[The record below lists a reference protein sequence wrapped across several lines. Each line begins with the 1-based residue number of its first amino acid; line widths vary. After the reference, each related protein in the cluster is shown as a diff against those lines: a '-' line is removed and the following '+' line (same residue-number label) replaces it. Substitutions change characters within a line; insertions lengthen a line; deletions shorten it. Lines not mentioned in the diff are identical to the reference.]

1 MEKDLN
7 IPQIKPNTGDID
19 DLQKNDAV
27 APVSEA
33 QAVVEPVSTSTI
45 IENKND
51 KFGFVK
57 KFFTKQK
64 SVDPTQAPKPVSKN
78 VKIIKWALL
87 VLVIIFLAG
96 IVVPGVFVALQAKKV
111 MASAQGL
118 KATLSTKDISQIK
131 NGMNK
136 LKTDLNGL
144 KKVYVLTSLARVVPF
159 VSGYWND
166 GSNAINGGI
175 HGLEAA
181 EIIVN
186 TIEPYADIVGLTG
199 QGGAKSG
206 EENAED
212 RIQFIVETI
221 DQIVP
226 QLDTISAKVA
236 LVDQDF
242 SKINPNRYPEKIGD
256 KEVRSQLVEALALL
270 DDATKLVTEAKP
282 ILQKAPYLLGVDGE
296 RTYLLLFQNDKELR
310 PTGGFMTAYS
320 VMKVNKG
327 KINNVTSN
335 DIYNL
340 DTKYKPAT
348 PAPEPIVNYIKGPYI
363 QSKNLRLRDMNFD
376 PDFKSS
382 MDLFYKEAGDI
393 LNEDIDGIIAVDT
406 HVLVKILDVIG
417 EIGVPG
423 FGNFSNKIIADCNC
437 PQVIYELESFA
448 DVEGP
453 IIWDPV
459 TGKIILRPPNSD
471 NRKRIVGPLMNS
483 ILSNAMGQPKEK
495 IPGLFEAA
503 FESLLEKHV
512 LFYMLD
518 SESQKAVEDF
528 NVAGRIKDYPGDYL
542 HINDS
547 NLGGRKS
554 NLYVTQ
560 EVDQEIN
567 IARDGSIEKTVTITY
582 KNPEKQDGW
591 LNSVLPNWVRVYVPK
606 GATLVD
612 FAGVEDK
619 KEPYEEYGKTVF
631 AGYFELR
638 PQGVAKVT
646 LTYKLPFKTSDLIQ
660 AKQKIY
666 NLLVQKQ
673 PGTDMPL
680 YTIHLGKSEVEQFL
694 KTDEEF
700 KLNF

>member
-1 MEKDLN
+1 MDKDLN
-7 IPQIKPNTGDID
+7 IPQIKPDTVTVDEV
-19 DLQKNDAV
+19 QKTDAV
-27 APVSEA
+27 SQTTEVQSIN
-33 QAVVEPVSTSTI
+33 EPVSNSAETETT
-45 IENKND
+45 KD
-51 KFGFVK
+51 KLGFIK

-64 SVDPTQAPKPVSKN
+64 NDNPTETPKPVSKN
-78 VKIIKWALL
+78 AKIIKWALL
-87 VLVIIFLAG
+87 AILVIFLVG
-96 IVVPGVFVALQAKKV
+96 LVVPGVFVALQAKKV
-111 MASAQGL
+111 MASAQDL
-118 KATLSTKDISQIK
+118 KATLSTKDIGQIK
-131 NGMNK
+131 GGMNK
-136 LKTDLNGL
+136 LKSDLNGL

-159 VSGYWND
+159 VNGYWND

-376 PDFKSS
+376 PDFKTS

-393 LNEDIDGIIAVDT
+393 LGEDIDGIIAVDT

-528 NVAGRIKDYPGDYL
+528 NVAGRIKGYPGDYL

>member
-1 MEKDLN
+1 MEKDIN
-7 IPQIKPNTGDID
+7 IPQIKPTTTLNEP
-19 DLQKNDAV
+19 KSV
-27 APVSEA
+27 VSE
-33 QAVVEPVSTSTI
+33 
-45 IENKND
+45 NLNND
-51 KFGFVK
+51 M
-57 KFFTKQK
+57 Q
-64 SVDPTQAPKPVSKN
+64 TQAAVSDTTLDSTPTKSGKFDFLKRAFERKPSQANISQSPASPKLKL
-78 VKIIKWALL
+78 VKWVLLGIL
-87 VLVIIFLAG
+87 VLFVVG
-96 IVVPGVFVALQAKKV
+96 IVVPGVFVGLQAKKV
-111 MASAQGL
+111 LATAQGL
-118 KATLSTKDISQIK
+118 KAVLATKDIAQIK
-131 NGMNK
+131 SGMTK
-136 LKTDLNGL
+136 LKSDLSGL
-144 KKVYVLTSLARVVPF
+144 KKVYVLTSLVRVVPIA
-159 VSGYWND
+159 SAYWHD
-166 GSNAINGGI
+166 GSAAINGGI

-226 QLDTISAKVA
+226 QLDTISAKVEM
-236 LVDQDF
+236 VDADF

-256 KEVRSQLVEALALL
+256 KEVRSKIVEALSLL
-270 DDATKLVTEAKP
+270 DDATTLVTEAKP
-282 ILQKAPYLLGVDGE
+282 ILQRAPYLLGVDGE

-320 VMKVNKG
+320 IMKVNKG
-327 KINNVTSN
+327 KLNNVTSN

-340 DTKYKPAT
+340 DTKYKPVT
-348 PAPEPIVNYIKGPYI
+348 PAPDPIVDYIKGPYI
-363 QSKNLRLRDMNFD
+363 QSQNLRLRDMNFD
-376 PDFKSS
+376 PDFKTS
-382 MDLFYKEAGDI
+382 MDLFYKEAGD
-393 LNEDIDGIIAVDT
+393 LLGEDIDGIIAVDT

-423 FGNFSNKIIADCNC
+423 FGNFSNKIISDCNC

-471 NRKRIVGPLMNS
+471 NRKKIVGPLMNS

-503 FESLLEKHV
+503 FESLVEKHV

-518 SESQKAVEDF
+518 EASQKAVEDF
-528 NVAGRIKDYPGDYL
+528 NIAGRVKDYAGDYL
-542 HINDS
+542 HVNDS

-560 EVDQEIN
+560 EVSQEIN
-567 IARDGSIEKTVTITY
+567 VGRDGSIEKTVTITY
-582 KNPEKQDGW
+582 KNPEKHDGW

-619 KEPYEEYGKTVF
+619 ADPYEEYGKTVF

-646 LTYKLPFKTSDLIQ
+646 LTYKLPFKTSDLPG

-666 NLLVQKQ
+666 NMLVQKQ

-680 YTIHLGKSEVEQFL
+680 YSVKLGRNEVEQFL